1 MALEGRLVWQYRG
14 RRGRLLFASVASIA
28 RYVEASAKLR
38 KWDAP
43 NLATMPFERVAV
55 TGVGVVS
62 ALGTG
67 AEVTFRRLMTGERG
81 VSPIRAF
88 DPKDARSR
96 LVAEV
101 EGLDVSSVAPRG
113 ERDVWSRTDALAF
126 VAAREAL
133 AVARHAGGRL
143 GIAHAGTTGAM
154 LETEGDSFPSQPDS
168 SNRFARSAS

>member
-1 MALEGRLVWQYRG
+1 
-14 RRGRLLFASVASIA
+14 
-28 RYVEASAKLR
+28 
-38 KWDAP
+38 
-43 NLATMPFERVAV
+43 MPFERVAV
-55 TGVGVVS
+55 TGVGIVS
-62 ALGTG
+62 ALGAG

-81 VSPIRAF
+81 FSPIRAF

-96 LVAEV
+96 FAAQV
-101 EGLDVSSVAPRG
+101 EGLDVSSVAPRD

-154 LETEGDSFPSQPDS
+154 LETEGDLFVPPAEPFQPSRAL
-168 SNRFARSAS
+168 RFLTEPLCATTERLARVLGAGPLRSTSCAA